1 MIISNI
7 KGGLG
12 NQMFEYAAG
21 YSLAKDKGAEF
32 KIDLGHFKNQDRFKN
47 ETHRDFQLDF
57 FNVPYKLATEEEV
70 VAVKKRYSGGF
81 LPLLKLDSYL
91 TMFNITKYPLL
102 KNFSSD
108 IYLDGYFQNEK
119 YFIKY
124 AKDIREMFSLK
135 KEYITNDFE
144 KMCEKIAEN
153 FDESISIHIRRGD
166 YVTNEQ
172 ANKWHGLLSKDYYY
186 NALDYIKKETGIR
199 KLYIYVFSDDS
210 VWVKENLPLEGDV
223 TYVSDSFNPAQSI
236 ILMSK
241 CKNNIIANSSFSWWG
256 GWLNTNEEKI
266 VIAPNK
272 WLAGSK
278 RHSRNIVPKSWIRCA
293 S

>member
-1 MIISNI
+1 MIISNL

-12 NQMFEYAAG
+12 NQMFEYVAG

-32 KIDLGHFKNQDRFKN
+32 KIDLGHFENQDKFKN
-47 ETHRDFQLDF
+47 ETNRGFQLDF
-57 FNVPYKLATEEEV
+57 FNVPYKLATEEEITE
-70 VAVKKRYSGGF
+70 VKTRYSRGF
-81 LPLLKLDSYL
+81 LPILKLDSYL
-91 TMFNITKYPLL
+91 TMLNIIRYPLL
-102 KNFSSD
+102 TNISSSVYMD
-108 IYLDGYFQNEK
+108 AYFQNEK
-119 YFIKY
+119 YFIRHT
-124 AKDIREMFSLK
+124 KDIREMFSLK
-135 KEYITNDFE
+135 KDYMTNDFKMMCDRIRKNFE
-144 KMCEKIAEN
+144 K
-153 FDESISIHIRRGD
+153 SVSIHVRRGD
-166 YVTNEQ
+166 YVTNTQ

-186 NALDYIKKETGIR
+186 NALDYLKKETGIK

-210 VWVKENLPLEGDV
+210 VWVKENLPLEGNI
-223 TYVSDSFNPAQSI
+223 TYVPDDFNPAQSI

-278 RHSRNIVPKSWIRCA
+278 RHSRDIVPESWIRCA